1 MWCNLEGV
9 RGCNQKT
16 SKNEP
21 ENQLFGLIF
30 KNFQTALKTV
40 KYMVS
45 YLPLDYWEKF
55 YTNWISFGEVMAQK
69 PSRSSQKL
77 YYLLLRK
84 PLKVYN
90 LITRNGITMKLNT
103 IMYLDEA
110 FHFEKNRVVT
120 HRT

>member
-1 MWCNLEGV
+1 MEGV

-21 ENQLFGLIF
+21 ENQFFGLIF